1 MGDRRSDKA
10 QAWRRAVRGLRR
22 LGVAQDGTAAV
33 EFAMV
38 ATALILLLF
47 GVFEFGRA
55 MWTQS
60 LLDFAVEQASRCAS
74 IDTTVCTSATT
85 TATYASQQTAPL
97 NLPSTTFTA
106 TTATCG
112 NKVTASYG
120 FQFITANL
128 FPYAITLTS
137 QSCFPL

>member
-1 MGDRRSDKA
+1 MGERRSDMRG
-10 QAWRRAVRGLRR
+10 AWRAAARGLRR
-22 LGVAQDGTAAV
+22 LGAAQDGTAAV

-38 ATALILLLF
+38 ATALVLLVF

-60 LLDFAVEQASRCAS
+60 MLDFAVEQASRCAS
-74 IDTTVCTSATT
+74 VDTTTCTSAAT
-85 TATYASQQTAPL
+85 TASYASAQTAPL
-97 NLPSTTFTA
+97 NLPAATFTA

-112 NKVTASYG
+112 NKVTASYA
-120 FQFITANL
+120 FTFVTANL

>member
-10 QAWRRAVRGLRR
+10 SAWRRLWQ
-22 LGVAQDGTAAV
+22 LGAAQDGAAAV

-38 ATALILLLF
+38 ATALIFLLF

-60 LLDFAVEQASRCAS
+60 MLDYAVEQASRCAS
-74 IDTTVCTSATT
+74 IDTTVCTSAAT

-112 NKVTASYG
+112 NKVTASYAY
-120 FQFITANL
+120 QFVTANL